1 MRDILFWVAVVELL
15 GAAALPLTRA
25 YFGNRRDAA
34 LLARPVGLVLVA
46 YVGWALTRLLTGHF
60 HRGTLLGAFLA
71 VAAAGFYLNRRRKA
85 GPAPAEAPGPFF
97 GAEEKLAALIF
108 WSTAGVFLLVRAAV
122 PEIVGTEKFM
132 DLAFLNSLT
141 RHDQMPPLDPWM
153 AGLTINYYYWG
164 YLLAAVPAKLAGVN
178 PSVAYNLALPTFA
191 GLSACPAACL
201 GFRLSGGR
209 LWAGLGAAAAT
220 VFAGNVTGA
229 FDALRNPLT
238 AGFDY
243 FPASRVIGNDPLTH
257 EYTTISEFPF
267 FTFFHADL
275 HPHLL
280 AFPFFIAAFAL
291 AHRFIERGKHL
302 APGEAWTI
310 RRVAA
315 PASSALLLALMAGTS
330 AAASKWTLPAVGIL
344 LIVAGAFRTT
354 RGRRLPELDE
364 GLLGAVTGAGV
375 LALAL
380 ALFRDYEL
388 SYQLQDRGLGRTTMT
403 SGLFEFLGV
412 WGLMLAVCYIALR
425 PQRPEDSRA
434 RERLILAVAA
444 ALSGSL
450 LVALLVRPATPVLVV
465 IGPLALLGGRLGWT
479 ALKTKEGDGRDFFT
493 AFLLLFGLAMIAGCE
508 FIYFRDSY
516 GDRLQRMNTI
526 FKFYNQAWPL
536 LAIAAAV
543 LAEEAWRREGRSR
556 RLVRVALAGA
566 AIVAL
571 LYPVECF
578 VSRMRQRPGPFSLDA
593 RSALQRRNPDDLAA
607 ITWLEQNAPPGSIV
621 MEAAGN
627 PYSEFARIASHT
639 GIPAVL
645 GWANHEGLWRG
656 NDREIGLREQAIR
669 YFYTQP
675 DTPVS
680 AQILQRYRV
689 TFVVVGGLERSA
701 YPNAAAVAGAPY
713 LDPAFEG
720 GTTVYRVAQ

>member
-1 MRDILFWVAVVELL
+1 MRDIVFWVAVVELL

-34 LLARPVGLVLVA
+34 LLARPVGLALVA
-46 YVGWALTRLLTGHF
+46 YLGWALTRLVTGHF
-60 HRGTLLGAFLA
+60 SRGTLLAAFA
-71 VAAAGFYLNRRRKA
+71 IVAAAGLYLNRRGKSVS
-85 GPAPAEAPGPFF
+85 GPAAAPEPLF

-108 WSTAGVFLLVRAAV
+108 WSTAGVFLLIRAAV

-153 AGLTINYYYWG
+153 APLTINYYYWG
-164 YLLAAVPAKLAGVN
+164 YLLAAVPAKLAAIN

-209 LWAGLGAAAAT
+209 LGAGIGAAVAT
-220 VFAGNVTGA
+220 VFASNVAGA
-229 FDALRNPLT
+229 VDVLRNPFA

-257 EYTTISEFPF
+257 DYTTISEFPF

-291 AHRFIERGKHL
+291 AHRFIERGSQL
-302 APGEAWTI
+302 PPGEPWTL
-310 RRVAA
+310 RRAAA
-315 PASSALLLALMAGTS
+315 PASSALLLALVAGTS

-344 LIVAGAFRTT
+344 LVVAGVFRTT
-354 RGRRLPELDE
+354 RGRRLPELDQ
-364 GLLGAVTGAGV
+364 GLLGAVAGAGV
-375 LALAL
+375 LAIAV
-380 ALFRDYEL
+380 ALFRDYES
-388 SYQLQDRGLGRTTMT
+388 SYHLQDNGLGRTTVT
-403 SGLFEFLGV
+403 SGIFEFLGV
-412 WGLMLAVCYIALR
+412 WGFLLAVCFLALR
-425 PQRPEDSRA
+425 PRTPADSTI
-434 RERLILAVAA
+434 RERFVLAAAA

-450 LVALLVRPATPVLVV
+450 LIALLVRPAAPVLIV
-465 IGPLALLGGRLGWT
+465 IAPLALLAGRFGWR
-479 ALKTKEGDGRDFFT
+479 ALKTEDGDGRDLFT
-493 AFLLLFGLAMIAGCE
+493 AFLLLFSLAMIAGCE

-536 LAIAAAV
+536 LGIAAAV
-543 LAEEAWRREGRSR
+543 LAEEAWRAGDRSR
-556 RLVRVALAGA
+556 RAVRIALVTLTA
-566 AIVAL
+566 AAL
-571 LYPVECF
+571 LYPAECF
-578 VSRMRQRPGPFSLDA
+578 LSRMRQRPGPFSLDA
-593 RSALQRRNPDDLAA
+593 RTALQRRNPDDLAA

-621 MEAAGN
+621 MEATGN

-639 GIPAVL
+639 GIPTVL
-645 GWANHEGLWRG
+645 GWGNHESLWRG
-656 NDREIGLREQAIR
+656 DNREIGARAEAVR
-669 YFYTQP
+669 FFYTQP
-675 DTPVS
+675 DTMAS

-689 TFVVVGGLERSA
+689 TFVVVGSLERSA

-713 LDPAFEG
+713 LAPVLEG
-720 GTTVYRVAQ
+720 GTTIYRVAP